1 MKMVVFWLR
10 LTTFVTS
17 AAHWSPGQAPS
28 PPINFARNSPATCSN
43 IEFASLELQRFWGVS
58 KNDHDKLRA
67 KCGGGGVVAARGHR
81 QPGPVG
87 QAARLSETPV
97 AFAGT
102 GRASTETGIAFA
114 GAGRASTETG
124 IAFAGEKWAFLVRFS
139 VALVM
144 VVSMVAFQRRA
155 LVMMVSRWPASVAAE
170 VSLVSTSPRGCV
182 CARKSS
188 PCVAWWW
195 VSARKSSPFVFIMA
209 QNWCFRACRANFF
222 AEMPLEARCRASFFA
237 DRQ

>member
-1 MKMVVFWLR
+1 MQFPHSSFIPLIYSIGIPTFSDVVETPPDQIACEMWGR
-10 LTTFVTS
+10 
-17 AAHWSPGQAPS
+17 WCRCCPWAP
-28 PPINFARNSPATCSN
+28 
-43 IEFASLELQRFWGVS
+43 
-58 KNDHDKLRA
+58 
-67 KCGGGGVVAARGHR
+67 

-102 GRASTETGIAFA
+102 
-114 GAGRASTETG
+114 GRASTETG

>member
-1 MKMVVFWLR
+1 MNCVG

-67 KCGGGGVVAARGHR
+67 KFGRRWCRCCPWAP

-102 GRASTETGIAFA
+102 
-114 GAGRASTETG
+114 GRASTETG

>member
-1 MKMVVFWLR
+1 MQFPHSSFIPLIYSIGIPTFSDVVETPPDQIACEMWGR
-10 LTTFVTS
+10 
-17 AAHWSPGQAPS
+17 WCRCCPWAP
-28 PPINFARNSPATCSN
+28 
-43 IEFASLELQRFWGVS
+43 
-58 KNDHDKLRA
+58 
-67 KCGGGGVVAARGHR
+67 

-87 QAARLSETPV
+87 QAARLCETPV

-114 GAGRASTETG
+114 G
-124 IAFAGEKWAFLVRFS
+124 EKWAVLVQFS
-139 VALVM
+139 GAEVM
-144 VVSMVAFQRRA
+144 VVSMVAVQRRA

>member
-1 MKMVVFWLR
+1 MAFCVVVTNVVNPGAFSLKMVVFWLR

-17 AAHWSPGQAPS
+17 AAHWSPGQAPP
-28 PPINFARNSPATCSN
+28 PPINFARNSPVVCSI
-43 IEFASLELQRFWGVS
+43 IEFALLELQRFWGVS

-87 QAARLSETPV
+87 QAACLCETPV
-97 AFAGT
+97 
-102 GRASTETGIAFA
+102 
-114 GAGRASTETG
+114 
-124 IAFAGEKWAFLVRFS
+124 AFAGEKWAFLVRFS

-144 VVSMVAFQRRA
+144 VVSMVAVQRRA

-182 CARKSS
+182 LCTKKFALRVHNGPKL
-188 PCVAWWW
+188 
-195 VSARKSSPFVFIMA
+195 VFSGVPGEL
-209 QNWCFRACRANFF
+209 FRGNAAGG
-222 AEMPLEARCRASFFA
+222 PLPGEVFRGPAVVGSHGASCGA
-237 DRQ
+237 PRPW

>member
-1 MKMVVFWLR
+1 MR
-10 LTTFVTS
+10 DTT
-17 AAHWSPGQAPS
+17 
-28 PPINFARNSPATCSN
+28 
-43 IEFASLELQRFWGVS
+43 
-58 KNDHDKLRA
+58 
-67 KCGGGGVVAARGHR
+67 
-81 QPGPVG
+81 
-87 QAARLSETPV
+87 RLSETPV

-102 GRASTETGIAFA
+102 GRASTETTIAFA
-114 GAGRASTETG
+114 GAGRASSETAIAFARSCARGVETG

-144 VVSMVAFQRRA
+144 VVSMVAVQRRA

-195 VSARKSSPFVFIMA
+195 VSARKSSPFAFIMA
-209 QNWCFRACRANFF
+209 QNWSFRAGRANFF

>member
-1 MKMVVFWLR
+1 M
-10 LTTFVTS
+10 
-17 AAHWSPGQAPS
+17 
-28 PPINFARNSPATCSN
+28 
-43 IEFASLELQRFWGVS
+43 QRFWGVS

-67 KCGGGGVVAARGHR
+67 KFGRRWCRCCPWAP

-114 GAGRASTETG
+114 G
-124 IAFAGEKWAFLVRFS
+124 EKWAVLVQFS
-139 VALVM
+139 GAEVM
-144 VVSMVAFQRRA
+144 VVSMVAVQRRA

-182 CARKSS
+182 C
-188 PCVAWWW
+188 
-195 VSARKSSPFVFIMA
+195 ARKSSPFVFIMA

-237 DRQ
+237 DR